1 MIIIIG
7 TLTQVRGDARAKS
20 LDARYTHRQYV
31 HSSGVAFVR
40 VHDSRPL
47 VIWHINS
54 MHAEERGDANDR
66 SDAKREL
73 FTRSVTP
80 AKQLFTRFKQHCNS
94 FAVAYGV
101 VRDVLDSLTVYYR
114 PVKAL

>member
-1 MIIIIG
+1 M
-7 TLTQVRGDARAKS
+7 
-20 LDARYTHRQYV
+20 

-54 MHAEERGDANDR
+54 MHAEEHGDANDR
-66 SDAKREL
+66 TDAKREL